1 MKESKYYPE
10 DKLDADGVCPELP
23 YALFVDANFTDKE
36 YHALFPTVYHLR
48 KFLMET
54 TDIPDIRLVY
64 LAFHH
69 MMKHRG
75 HFLLSGDIEQI
86 SEFRPTF
93 LQMIENL
100 TREELNWNIEVTDEQ
115 LKSIEEVLKNRKLS
129 STSKY
134 NALKLT
140 FPKRTK
146 CEDAVIG
153 LLSGKSTKLSALFED
168 ESLQENEI
176 LVENKITA
184 ISLADTKYDKK
195 KYLWKKPSA
204 NGSISWNLLRQYMTG
219 QHWQKFLTE
228 KNLFQK
234 QRLLPIRSIKKPVQ
248 IETVH
253 PRRMLS

>member
-1 MKESKYYPE
+1 MKKFEEYYIGLDMGTGSVGWAVTDPEYNILKKNGKALWGVRLFDGAQTAEARRINRTSRRRLARRNWRIKLLQELFSEEIAAVDPGFYLRMKESKYYPE

-100 TREELNWNIEVTDEQ
+100 TREELDWNIEVTDEQ
-115 LKSIEEVLKNRKLS
+115 LKI
-129 STSKY
+129 
-134 NALKLT
+134 
-140 FPKRTK
+140 
-146 CEDAVIG
+146 
-153 LLSGKSTKLSALFED
+153 
-168 ESLQENEI
+168 
-176 LVENKITA
+176 
-184 ISLADTKYDKK
+184 
-195 KYLWKKPSA
+195 
-204 NGSISWNLLRQYMTG
+204 
-219 QHWQKFLTE
+219 
-228 KNLFQK
+228 
-234 QRLLPIRSIKKPVQ
+234 
-248 IETVH
+248 
-253 PRRMLS
+253 